1 MQILVSDANVLI
13 DIEHGSL
20 LSPMFSMEMVF
31 LVPDVLFEKELK
43 ARHSHL
49 LDLGLKVKTLSG
61 EAIDTAK
68 EFTEKYR
75 RPSRMDIF
83 ALSLAFHEKCPLLT
97 GDKHLRMA
105 ASQEGVPVYGTIWL
119 VKDML
124 EKKIIQ
130 LSTAHSAFEKM
141 KRAGSRLPWEE
152 VDKVLIVLTNL

>member
-20 LSPMFSMEMVF
+20 LSPMFGMDTVF
-31 LVPDVLFEKELK
+31 LVPDILFEKELK

-49 LDLGLKVKTLSG
+49 LDLGLKVKTLSK
-61 EAIDTAK
+61 EAVDIAK
-68 EFTEKYR
+68 EFAAKYR

-83 ALSLAFHEKCPLLT
+83 TLSLAFHENCPLLT
-97 GDKHLRMA
+97 GDKHLRNA
-105 ASQEGVPVYGTIWL
+105 AYQEGVSVYGTIWL

-124 EKKIIQ
+124 EKKIIR

-141 KRAGSRLPWEE
+141 KDAGSRLPWEE
-152 VDKVLIVLTNL
+152 VDKLLHR

>member
-13 DIEHGSL
+13 DIEHGIL
-20 LSPMFSMEMVF
+20 LSPMFSMETVF
-31 LVPDVLFEKELK
+31 VVPDVLFEKELK

-49 LDLGLKVKTLSG
+49 LDLGLKVKTLSK
-61 EAIDTAK
+61 EAVDIAK
-68 EFTEKYR
+68 EFAAKYR

-83 ALSLAFHEKCPLLT
+83 ALSLAFHENCPLLT
-97 GDKHLRMA
+97 GDKSLRNA
-105 ASQEGVPVYGTIWL
+105 AFQEGVPVYGTIWL

-141 KRAGSRLPWEE
+141 KNAGSRLPWEE
-152 VDKVLIVLTNL
+152 VDKLLHR